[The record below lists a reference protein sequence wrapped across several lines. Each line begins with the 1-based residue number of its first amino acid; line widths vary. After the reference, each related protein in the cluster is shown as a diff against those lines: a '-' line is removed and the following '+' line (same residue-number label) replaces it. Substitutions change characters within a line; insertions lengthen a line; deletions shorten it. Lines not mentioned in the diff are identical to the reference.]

1 MIETAEPDRFSTIPD
16 GLGSPDKADQ
26 TKQIPVRL
34 HIHDHAMM
42 KAMLKKDK
50 MSLQK
55 FIGFCVR
62 AYLDADPSF
71 MKMIKNYRELEL
83 VPRDVREKHVLSHR
97 ERSSIFDELERAEKE
112 GK

>member
-1 MIETAEPDRFSTIPD
+1 MIEEERLSTIPD
-16 GLGSPDKADQ
+16 GLPEPDKKDQ

-34 HIHDHAMM
+34 HVNDHALL
-42 KAMLKKDK
+42 KVMLKKDQ

-55 FIGFCVR
+55 FIGYCVKG
-62 AYLDADPSF
+62 YLDADPMF

-83 VPRDVREKHVLSHR
+83 IPENVREKHVLSHR
-97 ERSSIFDELERAEKE
+97 QRSEIFDQIEKAQKE

>member
-1 MIETAEPDRFSTIPD
+1 VEETDRLSTIPD
-16 GLGSPDKADQ
+16 EAMQPDKADQ

-34 HIHDHAMM
+34 HVHDHGVL

-71 MKMIKNYRELEL
+71 MKVIKNYRELEL

-97 ERSSIFDELERAEKE
+97 ERSKIFDELELAQKE